1 MNSEKII
8 NDLVKSIKAVKIQ
21 GAERISVES
30 VKTLK
35 KVIEYSDA
43 NTPKKIFLEI
53 VNFARKVEK
62 ARPTEPCL
70 KNSMSFIIRKSKK
83 YLNADPLMFIKQTV
97 TSCDEVINH
106 FEKSKEKINELV
118 YRKIPNNSVV
128 FTHCHSSTVV
138 DALIYARKKG
148 KKFEVH
154 NTETRP
160 LYQGRITAKELS
172 SAGIKVTH
180 YVDSAARLALK
191 KADIMLIG
199 SDSITS
205 EGKVINKIGSELFSE
220 IAHNYDVPAYSC
232 TDSWKFD
239 VNSVFAFE
247 SQIEKRFEKE
257 VWPKK
262 PRGVTISNFA
272 FEKVNPENLTG
283 IISELGIFRPTIFM
297 EEFKRAYSI
306 LMPNNKTFFK

>member
-8 NDLVKSIKAVKIQ
+8 DKLIKDIKTVKIQ

-30 VKTLK
+30 VKKLK
-35 KVIEYSDA
+35 KVIEYSEA
-43 NTPKKIFLEI
+43 KTPKQIFLEL
-53 VNFARKVEK
+53 VDFADKVERV
-62 ARPTEPCL
+62 RPTEPCL
-70 KNSMSFIIRKSKK
+70 KNSMNFIIKK
-83 YLNADPLMFIKQTV
+83 AEGYINSDPIEFIKQV
-97 TSCDEVINH
+97 LNSCDEVINH
-106 FEKSKEKINELV
+106 FKESKEKINEFV
-118 YRKIPNNSVV
+118 YRKIPNNSII

-138 DALIYARKKG
+138 DALIYAHNKG
-148 KKFEVH
+148 KEFEVH

-191 KADIMLIG
+191 KADIMFIG

-205 EGKVINKIGSELFSE
+205 EGKVINKIGSELFAE
-220 IAHNYDVPAYSC
+220 VAHNYDVPVYSC

-247 SQIEKRFEKE
+247 SKIEKRFEEE

-262 PRGVTISNFA
+262 PKLVKISNFA

-297 EEFKRAYSI
+297 EEFKRAYPI
-306 LMPNNKTFFK
+306 LMPNRK